1 MKKSSELVAA
11 FSVMLFLV
19 RPPASA
25 QVINTAAGNGTFD
38 FCGDQGPATLACLN
52 NPVGVALDANG
63 NVFISD
69 FGNARIR
76 QIDAVTG
83 TITTVAGNGTHAFCG
98 DEGPA
103 TTACL
108 NGPSWLTVDG
118 AGNLFISDGLNAR
131 VRRVDADTSLI
142 STVAGNG
149 AGGFCGDGGPA
160 TEACLS
166 PSGVAVDA
174 DGNLFIG
181 EYTCRVRRVDATTGI
196 VETVAGNGSC
206 DFCGDGGP
214 ATSACLH
221 NAEGIGLDAMGNLFV
236 TDRWNNRVRRV
247 DALTQTIETVAGNG
261 QFGYC
266 GDGVPAT
273 DTCLSFPEHLAL
285 DASGN
290 LYIVDWDNS
299 RIRYVDMATGIIS
312 TVAGNGT
319 FTFCGDGGP
328 ATEGCLWNPISM
340 ALDADGSFYIS
351 DFWNSRVRFVSAPRR
366 TP

>member
-25 QVINTAAGNGTFD
+25 QVINKAAGNGTFD

-103 TTACL
+103 TSACL

-160 TEACLS
+160 TKACLS
-166 PSGVAVDA
+166 PSGFSAGFRTA
-174 DGNLFIG
+174 DTVLVKLVRSG
-181 EYTCRVRRVDATTGI
+181 RVGA
-196 VETVAGNGSC
+196 NGS
-206 DFCGDGGP
+206 
-214 ATSACLH
+214 
-221 NAEGIGLDAMGNLFV
+221 IV
-236 TDRWNNRVRRV
+236 
-247 DALTQTIETVAGNG
+247 I
-261 QFGYC
+261 
-266 GDGVPAT
+266 
-273 DTCLSFPEHLAL
+273 TCLT
-285 DASGN
+285 
-290 LYIVDWDNS
+290 S
-299 RIRYVDMATGIIS
+299 RRRRWRCAFRTATAVFS
-312 TVAGNGT
+312 PCFAARSRAAGGAKT
-319 FTFCGDGGP
+319 
-328 ATEGCLWNPISM
+328 L
-340 ALDADGSFYIS
+340 
-351 DFWNSRVRFVSAPRR
+351 
-366 TP
+366 